1 MRVSHNMPIETFVLP
16 NGLRIV
22 CEPMPSA
29 RSVVVGVYIGTGSR
43 DERPHERGISHFI
56 EHMLFKG
63 TARRD
68 ALDIVR
74 EIEGRGGYINAE
86 TDKEYTAFYARVL
99 PEDLSVALD
108 VLADMLT
115 APRLDPQDIAR
126 EKRVVIE
133 ELRELMDYPEEYV
146 YDLFAQTLWKRHP
159 LAYPVIGQ
167 ERTIH
172 TFTRAQ
178 ILQTMQE
185 RYTASS
191 TVIAAAGQ
199 VDPTELA
206 VLVERFFRNMPTS
219 QSQPTLRRARAH
231 VSRRFLPHPTKQVH
245 FCMGTAGVNL
255 YDERKYT
262 VAVLDTLLGGNMSSR
277 LFQEVREKR
286 GLVYH
291 ISTSAVAYREG
302 GYFAVQANCS
312 PDNYPHV
319 IDAVLNQLQEVCEGK
334 LNEEEV
340 ERSKHQ
346 LRGGLLMSTESVNGR
361 MSSNARSMLFHGRVI
376 TVDEMIERIQQVNAQ
391 QVVQVARDLLG
402 HAEMTIAAIGS
413 FSEGGNGQD
422 EHP

>member
-1 MRVSHNMPIETFVLP
+1 MPIETFVLS
-16 NGLRIV
+16 NGLRVV

-29 RSVVVGVYIGTGSR
+29 RSVAVGVYIGTGSR
-43 DERPHERGISHFI
+43 DEATPERGISHFI
-56 EHMLFKG
+56 EHMVFKG
-63 TARRD
+63 TARRN

-86 TDKEYTAFYARVL
+86 TDKEYTAFYVRVL

-108 VLADMLT
+108 VLSDMLI
-115 APRLDPQDIAR
+115 APRLDLQDIER

-146 YDLFAQTLWKRHP
+146 YDLFAQALWRRHP
-159 LAYPVIGQ
+159 LAHPVIGE
-167 ERTIH
+167 ERTIRS
-172 TFTRAQ
+172 FTREQ
-178 ILQTMQE
+178 ILQVLHE
-185 RYTASS
+185 RYTASN
-191 TVIAAAGQ
+191 TVVAAAGQ
-199 VDPTELA
+199 VDPTELTA
-206 VLVERFFRNMPTS
+206 LVERFFREMPTS
-219 QSQPTLRRARAH
+219 HPQPRLRRARAH
-231 VSRRFLPHPTKQVH
+231 ASQRFLPHPTKQVH
-245 FCMGTAGVNL
+245 FCMGTAGISL

-277 LFQEVREKR
+277 LFQEVREER

-291 ISTSAVAYREG
+291 ISTSAIAYREG
-302 GYFAVQANCS
+302 GYFAVHANCS
-312 PDNYPHV
+312 PENYHQV
-319 IDAVLNQLQEVCEGK
+319 IDVVHSQLQEVCEGS
-334 LNEEEV
+334 LTEEEV

-361 MSSNARSMLFHGRVI
+361 MSTNAKSLLFHGRVI
-376 TVDEMIERIQQVNAQ
+376 TVDEMIERIGQVDAQ